1 MLALCKFVN
10 LGNTHHID
18 EEHELYGNVKWQ
30 IFGFLLVLKKN
41 VIFKVQDD
49 HILFSAV
56 TDDEAV
62 ANSAD
67 LHHVLSAIGEAS
79 IAETLALQEAIMQS
93 QMPSVAGS
101 GLYQ

>member
-41 VIFKVQDD
+41 VIFKV
-49 HILFSAV
+49 
-56 TDDEAV
+56 
-62 ANSAD
+62 
-67 LHHVLSAIGEAS
+67 
-79 IAETLALQEAIMQS
+79 
-93 QMPSVAGS
+93 
-101 GLYQ
+101 